1 MLNNPNAKKNL
12 RSFTSGAD
20 NRRNLGGRPK
30 RFITTLK
37 AQGYKMAEINDCIKI
52 MLSMTRAQLETA
64 RNATEATALE
74 LMIVSAIE
82 TSIERGDLSAMETLV
97 SRSFGKPKETV
108 EVTLSPEI
116 RAAKSL
122 YVDLIEKGGL
132 TKEKAI
138 ARVLEVVKLS
148 GVELTEDDIL
158 DADNIG

>member
-1 MLNNPNAKKNL
+1 MPNNPNAKKNL
-12 RSFTSGAD
+12 KNFRNGAD
-20 NRRNLGGRPK
+20 NRRNLEGRPK
-30 RFITTLK
+30 KFITALK
-37 AQGYKMAEINDCIKI
+37 HQGYKMAEINDCIKI
-52 MLSMTRAQLETA
+52 MLSMTRTQLDQA
-64 RNATEATALE
+64 ANAPDATALE
-74 LMIVSAIE
+74 LMIASAIE
-82 TSIERGDLSAMETLV
+82 TSIKRGDLSAMETLV

-108 EVTLSPEI
+108 ELALSPEI

-158 DADNIG
+158 DADNIA